1 MFRGIKPIIC
11 ALVLALGFS
20 FLPSVSNKAEAV
32 VYWDGVELKPGQ
44 IGRLTVLKQTPL
56 YKLVGNKKVFVRNL
70 KPGQT
75 FRIYTF
81 KPGMLGLGGGYY
93 INRDGRVK
101 YETPSK
107 AKLEQVVLDQ
117 YAKKLSSIQ
126 IINGNEKIS
135 LGKWTIREIDGMLYI
150 EANSIPQKSLK
161 RIFAIYDTMNIK
173 RDGRYIKPLEI
184 WAEKV
189 LNEIEKLT
197 KIVNKPWSIDVGN
210 NCVAEYPKT
219 LPTDLI
225 VGYSGSCGYSIPV
238 LTGSSE
244 EASLLLLLTEEV
256 VINPDAFD

>member
-1 MFRGIKPIIC
+1 MWGKIELKQGMIGKVTILKDTDLYRLANNKFYVVRKAKKGQEFAVYSYKSNFGGLYGLGRGIY
-11 ALVLALGFS
+11 V
-20 FLPSVSNKAEAV
+20 
-32 VYWDGVELKPGQ
+32 
-44 IGRLTVLKQTPL
+44 
-56 YKLVGNKKVFVRNL
+56 KKSSSIKF
-70 KPGQT
+70 
-75 FRIYTF
+75 
-81 KPGMLGLGGGYY
+81 
-93 INRDGRVK
+93 
-101 YETPSK
+101 ETPSK

-135 LGKWTIREIDGMLYI
+135 LGKWTIREVDGELYI
-150 EANSIPQKSLK
+150 EANNIPQKSLK
-161 RIFAIYDTMNIK
+161 RIFAMYDTKNIK
-173 RDGRYIKPLEI
+173 LDTRYIKPLEI

-189 LNEIEKLT
+189 LNEIEELT
-197 KIVNKPWSIDVGN
+197 KIVNKPWFIEVGN